1 MASNQQSAVENN
13 VQRTI
18 TLKYEAVEETATK
31 PQPIILA
38 IDQNLTVSKGNSNAK
53 PLNRGRPNTS
63 SGAKKPIDS
72 QSIPK

>member
-1 MASNQQSAVENN
+1 VASNQQSAVENN

-63 SGAKKPIDS
+63 SGAKKPFDS

>member
-1 MASNQQSAVENN
+1 

-31 PQPIILA
+31 PQPQPIILA
-38 IDQNLTVSKGNSNAK
+38 IDQNLTVSKGISNAK